1 MMSNNL
7 HLFSHGMP
15 DEFILHTIPTA
26 SIYTAVEEFFEEYF
40 RGAVIMEGNKY
51 TAGYIEISP
60 DGLAFFFK
68 LLFKAAF
75 GESTV
80 FINMSSENNVFYI
93 KAAWKKRRIISE
105 KELFE
110 LKNAAHMAGF
120 DMVFSDEYFDTYRA
134 ELSVKLKITKY
145 ITVYSISSQ
154 KLRDALTRVFFLI

>member
-1 MMSNNL
+1 MKNNDL
-7 HLFSHGMP
+7 RLLSRGMP
-15 DEFILHTIPTA
+15 DEFIMHTIPTA
-26 SIYTAVEEFFEEYF
+26 SIYTAVEEFFDEYF

-110 LKNAAHMAGF
+110 LKNAARLAGF
-120 DMVFSDEYFDTYRA
+120 DMIFSDEDSDTYHA
-134 ELSVKLKITKY
+134 ELSVKLKIAKY
-145 ITVYSISSQ
+145 ITVYAISSQ
-154 KLRDALTRVFFLI
+154 KLREALTRVFFLI

>member
-1 MMSNNL
+1 MKNNDL
-7 HLFSHGMP
+7 RLLSQGMP
-15 DEFILHTIPTA
+15 DEFIMHTIPTS
-26 SIYTAVEEFFEEYF
+26 SIYTAVEEFFDEYF

-80 FINMSSENNVFYI
+80 FINMSSENNVFHI
-93 KAAWKKRRIISE
+93 KATWKKRKIISE

-110 LKNAAHMAGF
+110 LKNAARLAGF
-120 DMVFSDEYFDTYRA
+120 DMFFSDEDSDTYRA
-134 ELSVKLKITKY
+134 ELLVKLKITKY
-145 ITVYSISSQ
+145 ITVYAISSQ
-154 KLRDALTRVFFLI
+154 KLREALTRVFFLI